1 MDPRPPEQVFVLNG
15 RTTQVRLPPLLA
27 RVIAVLILLAILVI
41 GVVLVLPFLI
51 IGTIVLAVGL
61 GLFWIRRKLRAAK
74 QPNGPL
80 DGRRNVRVFN
90 RGP

>member
-15 RTTQVRLPPLLA
+15 QTTQVRLPPLLA
-27 RVIAVLILLAILVI
+27 RVLAVLILLAFLIV

-61 GLFWIRRKLRAAK
+61 GGYWVRRKLRAAR

-80 DGRRNVRVFN
+80 DGRRNVRVVN
-90 RGP
+90 RDP